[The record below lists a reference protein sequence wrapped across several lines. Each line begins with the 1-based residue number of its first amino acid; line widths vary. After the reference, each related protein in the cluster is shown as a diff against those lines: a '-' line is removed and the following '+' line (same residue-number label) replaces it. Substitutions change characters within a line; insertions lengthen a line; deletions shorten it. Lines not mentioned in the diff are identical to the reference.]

1 MARSFGSPGKNEDC
15 NIENLHMQN
24 EGIDRKQVAVY
35 VPELCTCAGDNFDFA
50 EKQLLG
56 TYSRK

>member
-1 MARSFGSPGKNEDC
+1 
-15 NIENLHMQN
+15 MQN